1 VAESAGIYRGPGV
14 EPPAD
19 PRTGRSGRWLAGV
32 LLVVGVVL
40 LAAIASA
47 ALRAPAPGCTADL
60 PRRLADE
67 REGLSLCMPAH
78 WREIKAD
85 DEAAWREIF
94 EDEASDA
101 ERWIKDGTMQHFAVP
116 FSPPDDDSLVHLAIY
131 ILDVSPRVTLESAQ
145 TSYVDQIE
153 AEGETV
159 LDTDVVTF
167 DAVTAALIVSDHPR
181 TSEGQAVVDHYLNW
195 IFVEGGRGYYVIL
208 ASSDTQAGEYRE
220 LFEAMAGTV
229 RVGSAAS
236 PTASTSPPPS

>member
-1 VAESAGIYRGPGV
+1 VAERGGIYRDPGF
-14 EPPAD
+14 EPAGD

-195 IFVEGGRGYYVIL
+195 IFVAGGRGYYVIL
-208 ASSDTQAGEYRE
+208 ASSDTHAGEYRE
-220 LFEAMAGTV
+220 LFEEMAGTV
-229 RVGSAAS
+229 RVGSATS

>member
-1 VAESAGIYRGPGV
+1 V
-14 EPPAD
+14 
-19 PRTGRSGRWLAGV
+19 
-32 LLVVGVVL
+32 LVVGVVL
-40 LAAIASA
+40 LAAVASA

>member
-1 VAESAGIYRGPGV
+1 V
-14 EPPAD
+14 
-19 PRTGRSGRWLAGV
+19 
-32 LLVVGVVL
+32 LVVGVVL
-40 LAAIASA
+40 LAAVASA

-94 EDEASDA
+94 DDEVSEA

-131 ILDVSPRVTLESAQ
+131 VVDLSPLVTLEGAQ
-145 TSYVDQIE
+145 TAYADQIE
-153 AEGETV
+153 GEGEGEGEGETI
-159 LDTDVVTF
+159 LDNGVVELG
-167 DAVTAALIVSDHPR
+167 AMTAALIVSERPR
-181 TSEGQAVVDHYLNW
+181 TSEGQAVVDHFLNW
-195 IFVEGGRGYYVIL
+195 IFVEGGRGYYVLL
-208 ASSDTQAGEYRE
+208 ASSDTHAGEYRK

-236 PTASTSPPPS
+236 PTASTSPPAS